1 MSNDSKKYIV
11 DNKGNNYGKNK
22 AKLKEYSLM
31 IEIKT
36 RVPITTEQVRE
47 SIEDEQGIEIIE
59 INELIDWS

>member
-36 RVPITTEQVRE
+36 KVKLTAEEVRE
-47 SIEDEQGIEIIE
+47 AVEDYCGIEVTE
-59 INELIDWS
+59 IQTLINWS